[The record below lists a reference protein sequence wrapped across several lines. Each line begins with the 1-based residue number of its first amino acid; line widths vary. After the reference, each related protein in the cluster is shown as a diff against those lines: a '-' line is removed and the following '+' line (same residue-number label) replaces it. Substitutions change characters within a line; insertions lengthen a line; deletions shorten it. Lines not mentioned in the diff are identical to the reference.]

1 MIGRSKK
8 EAERIRDELEQIE
21 RTVLHTKRDWGKLV
35 QTGDDAYLKAVA
47 YDLHGFYTGIEKV
60 FESIADTIDD
70 HIPTG
75 QAWHKDL
82 LLQMAE
88 EIAGI
93 RPALLSQN
101 TADALDE
108 YLRFRHRIRNIYS
121 FNLVPERVKGL
132 VERLPGVYD
141 HVKSDLSDFATF
153 LEKLSEQLG
162 GPKGD
167 SPRQSP

>member
-1 MIGRSKK
+1 MSRK

-21 RTVLHTKRDWGKLV
+21 RTVLHAERDWKRFV

-47 YDLHGFYTGIEKV
+47 YDLHGFYTGIERV

-82 LLQMAE
+82 LLQMAD
-88 EIAGI
+88 EIAGV

-101 TADALDE
+101 TGDALEE

-121 FNLVPERVKGL
+121 FNLVPELVRGL
-132 VERLPGVYD
+132 VERLPGVFE
-141 HVKSDLSDFATF
+141 HVKSDLSDFAAF
-153 LEKLSEQLG
+153 LEKLS
-162 GPKGD
+162 D
-167 SPRQSP
+167 